1 MADVVATKPMWRK
14 IVDFPLV
21 AMLIALAIMLALS
34 FVTGRIGPYVQSA
47 VPAPY
52 DLLVGAFIVIGLG
65 YAAYKLVIRHLGEIK
80 RDDLRSEHAL
90 RDLGLGVG
98 GSFLLM
104 SAIVGVAALFDVYN
118 IIGEGG
124 FDGFVYILAGGGLIA
139 GFMEELVFRGILFR
153 WIEEFLGSWAALA
166 ITALLFGFAHQ
177 MNDNATTFSSIA
189 IAVEAGLL
197 LGAAYMLTR
206 SLWLAIGIHF
216 GWNVTQGFV
225 FDVPVSGHDVEG
237 LVTAKMSGPELLSGG
252 AFGLEASLI
261 ALVLATAAGLWLLM
275 KAVRKGEVMQPWWV
289 RRRRARALASDETV
303 GVDVDRDANA
313 SGPLDPA

>member
-1 MADVVATKPMWRK
+1 MTDVVAKPTWK
-14 IVDFPLV
+14 KVVDFPLV
-21 AMLIALAIMLALS
+21 TLVIALAVIALLMAAMNRVAP
-34 FVTGRIGPYVQSA
+34 FVNRSVPEPYN
-47 VPAPY
+47 
-52 DLLVGAFIVIGLG
+52 LLVGAVLTIGV
-65 YAAYKLVIRHLGEIK
+65 AFTVYKLVIRHLGAIK
-80 RDDLRSEHAL
+80 RDDLRSENAV

-118 IIGEGG
+118 IVGEGG
-124 FDGFVYILAGGGLIA
+124 FDDFVYIFAGGGLIA
-139 GFMEELVFRGILFR
+139 GFMEELVFRGVLFR

-177 MNDNATTFSSIA
+177 QNPNATTFSSVAIA
-189 IAVEAGLL
+189 IEAGLL

-225 FDVPVSGHDVEG
+225 FDVPVSGNEVEG

-261 ALVLATAAGLWLLM
+261 ALVLATAAGVWLLV
-275 KAVRKGEVMQPWWV
+275 KAIRKGELMQPWWV
-289 RRRRARALASDETV
+289 RRRLALSAPT
-303 GVDVDRDANA
+303 
-313 SGPLDPA
+313 PAPAIEES